1 MLRYVIT
8 RILLAIFTTLSVA
21 TIVFF
26 AMRIVPGGFVT
37 ALLGPNAVSSPEV
50 VAALEEKY
58 GLTQPVY
65 VQYVKWLGNVVQGDF
80 GLSMRMQTPV
90 ADEIIRRSKLTIEL
104 TLLATLVSIIVGVPM
119 GVVAALRRNSAG
131 DVVVRITSL
140 IALSVPEFVLGTILI
155 YVVSTRGISLPISE
169 YTAPGEDLLGHL
181 KSMVLPVCTLGF
193 GTSAVVARVTRSS
206 VLEVL
211 NEAYVTTARAKGL
224 HPRVVALRHVLRAAL
239 IPTVTIIGINTG
251 YLLGGAVIVEELFSL
266 PGLGRYA
273 LTGILNRDYP
283 IAQGTVIVGA
293 LLFIVANLIAD
304 LTYAFIDPRI
314 KY

>member
-26 AMRIVPGGFVT
+26 AMRLVPGGFVT

-58 GLTQPVY
+58 GLTEPVY

-80 GLSMRMQTPV
+80 GLSMRMQSSV

-104 TLLATLVSIIVGVPM
+104 TLLATLVSVIVGVPA

-131 DVVVRITSL
+131 DVVVRIASL
-140 IALSVPEFVLGTILI
+140 VALSIPEFVLGTILI
-155 YVVSTRGISLPISE
+155 YVVSTRQIGLPISE
-169 YTAPGEDLLGHL
+169 YTSPGEDFFGHL

-193 GTSAVVARVTRSS
+193 GTAAVVARVTRSS